1 MKYLS
6 KFGLAD
12 AFLETNFFT
21 KFSTRTH
28 MLLAAN
34 TLQNLEI
41 YRNETDYTTRGSL
54 MWILDRTKTRFGARL
69 LRYWVGRPLVDKVY
83 VRIKSFLYKSL
94 KTFDSALQQRID
106 AVEEILASSSEKLV
120 SLRQLL
126 KGLPD
131 LAKGLCRIHY
141 GQVMICRFSHVLSS
155 DPDVFSVLLKN
166 WRYLCAPSK
175 KLLTP

>member
-1 MKYLS
+1 MVVALAHSMKYLS

-21 KFSTRTH
+21 KFSTHAH

-94 KTFDSALQQRID
+94 KPLIALYSN
-106 AVEEILASSSEKLV
+106 E
-120 SLRQLL
+120 
-126 KGLPD
+126 
-131 LAKGLCRIHY
+131 
-141 GQVMICRFSHVLSS
+141 
-155 DPDVFSVLLKN
+155 
-166 WRYLCAPSK
+166 
-175 KLLTP
+175 